1 VFNLLLPILV
11 LMLIAWIWLDAARA
25 REFATVLARR
35 HCERRGL
42 QFLDET
48 VALVR
53 VGLRWTN
60 EGLRVRR
67 MYRFDFSLEGTGRRF
82 GFILMIGSRLE
93 AVEDGLPRPSPQP
106 EKDITPVVSM
116 EKGPDD
122 DPPDRGNVVPF
133 KKPKS

>member
-1 VFNLLLPILV
+1 MLNLLLPILV

-53 VGLRWTN
+53 MGLRWTN
-60 EGLRVRR
+60 AGLRVRR

-82 GFILMIGSRLE
+82 GYILMIGSRLE
-93 AVEDGLPRPSPQP
+93 AVEDGLPRPSPQA
-106 EKDITPVVSM
+106 EKDITPVATV
-116 EKGPDD
+116 EDGPDD
-122 DPPDRGNVVPF
+122 DPPDKGKVVPF
-133 KKPKS
+133 RRPKS